1 VIRLEVEIGDMVEA
15 KQQMGTI
22 IDAFGK
28 RLSTIRASRSGL
40 VIARTMFPLGN
51 KGDALVHIASI
62 EAVDH

>member
-1 VIRLEVEIGDMVEA
+1 MIRLEVEIGDLVEA

-40 VIARTMFPLGN
+40 VIGRTMFPLGN
-51 KGDALVHIASI
+51 RGDALAHIASI
-62 EAVDH
+62 ESVDD